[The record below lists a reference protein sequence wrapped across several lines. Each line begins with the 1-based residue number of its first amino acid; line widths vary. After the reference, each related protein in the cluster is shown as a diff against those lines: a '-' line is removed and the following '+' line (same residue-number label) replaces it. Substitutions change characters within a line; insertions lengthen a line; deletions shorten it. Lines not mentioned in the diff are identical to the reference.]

1 MKTFSCYGQLL
12 ALIGSVF
19 EAYSAVL
26 VLPVG
31 KGGVH
36 RIAAHFSLG
45 EKVDTESVIDPGKG
59 LIGWVIRNEKPM
71 LVNNVDQYQNHLG
84 YYIENEDAFIKA
96 FMACPLGNGRGVLC
110 LDSKRQYS
118 FAEKDQKILH
128 LFARLIL
135 DLDDKLSAG
144 SASRELATYYN
155 ALQII
160 YTLRRRFSRWSAFL
174 QHFLQLLSETSGF
187 PYCFFAARDESGQNY
202 FLEGENVKVMMAKN
216 RVLAFPMGAG
226 LVGWMFRNGSPVF
239 ESDASRLT
247 HLFGGD
253 VATPVVHSIV
263 CIPLVVHHITRGV
276 LCLTHDSPV
285 AITDELKNFL
295 QMSAEH
301 LALFLENLYL
311 KNKLQVA
318 ASSLESLSGSHQ
330 TASET
335 FVPTEE

>member
-26 VLPVG
+26 VLPSG
-31 KGGVH
+31 RTGVY

-45 EKVDTESVIDPGKG
+45 EKIDAESAIDPGKG
-59 LIGWVIRNEKPM
+59 LIGWVLRNEKPM

-84 YYIENEDAFIKA
+84 YYIDDDDAFIKA

-135 DLDDKLSAG
+135 DFDDRLSAG
-144 SASRELATYYN
+144 SASRELAAYYN

-160 YTLRRRFSRWSAFL
+160 YSLRKRFSRWSAFL

-187 PYCFFAARDESGQNY
+187 PYCFFAARDESGQKY
-202 FLEGENVKVMMAKN
+202 FLEGENVNVMMPKD
-216 RVLAFPMGAG
+216 RVLSFPMGAG

-247 HLFGGD
+247 HLFGSD

-285 AITDELKNFL
+285 VITDELKNFL

-301 LALFLENLYL
+301 LALFLERLYF

-318 ASSLESLSGSHQ
+318 TSSLEKLSGSSQ
-330 TASET
+330 TLSKTSAS
-335 FVPTEE
+335 TEE

>member
-1 MKTFSCYGQLL
+1 MKTFSSYGQLL

-26 VLPVG
+26 VLPTG
-31 KGGVH
+31 KEGTH
-36 RIAAHFSLG
+36 RIGAHFSLG
-45 EKVDTESVIDPGKG
+45 EKIDTSRVIDPGKG
-59 LIGWVIRNEKPM
+59 LIGWVIRNDKPM

-84 YYIENEDAFIKA
+84 YYLENEDAFIKA
-96 FMACPLGNGRGVLC
+96 FMACPLGNAKGVLC
-110 LDSKRQYS
+110 VDSKRQYS

-144 SASRELATYYN
+144 SASRNLATYYN
-155 ALQII
+155 ALQVI

-202 FLEGENVKVMMAKN
+202 FLEGENIKVMTVKN
-216 RVLAFPMGAG
+216 KTLTFPMGAG

-263 CIPLVVHHITRGV
+263 CIPLIVHHITRGV
-276 LCLTHDSPV
+276 LCLTHDNPV
-285 AITDELKNFL
+285 TITDELKNFL

-311 KNKLQVA
+311 KNKLQVTT
-318 ASSLESLSGSHQ
+318 SSLEKLSRTHQ
-330 TASET
+330 ALPGT
-335 FVPTEE
+335 FVSSEE